1 MKRFFFDVAVGNH
14 VDYDYRGR
22 DLARAEDAR
31 EFAELIA
38 LDLGSAEEAEGQN
51 LEIQVRSPNG
61 TRLFS
66 VPIPQ
71 ADRIAA

>member
-1 MKRFFFDVAVGNH
+1 MKRFFFDVAAGNH

-38 LDLGSAEEAEGQN
+38 IDLGTDEDANRQKCEV
-51 LEIQVRSPNG
+51 QVRSING

-66 VPIPQ
+66 VPIRDM
-71 ADRIAA
+71 DRIAA